1 MKWKKLKKREAESI
15 MNSWEIRPTVECDSE
30 FNALRNDLLFV
41 REKFYFNFSDENNT
55 EPNSGYRVDL
65 NFGMELYLI
74 LTNTYQ
80 FTIRQAS
87 DDEIWRYLSMCVVP
101 DIVFAR
107 WGMSPDRFWKEQ
119 RRVWLKTLWWYI
131 HLSWQGNN
139 LETFK
144 ILKENTTDEIVQMVE
159 RSGKFGYRID
169 VSRAIMKYYGEME
182 KQKKKDHPGIFRKV
196 MKLNT
201 ARTRVIEPSLMDGGE
216 TAYVK
221 ELFEYFELQ

>member
-1 MKWKKLKKREAESI
+1 
-15 MNSWEIRPTVECDSE
+15 
-30 FNALRNDLLFV
+30 
-41 REKFYFNFSDENNT
+41 
-55 EPNSGYRVDL
+55 
-65 NFGMELYLI
+65 
-74 LTNTYQ
+74 
-80 FTIRQAS
+80 
-87 DDEIWRYLSMCVVP
+87 
-101 DIVFAR
+101 
-107 WGMSPDRFWKEQ
+107 
-119 RRVWLKTLWWYI
+119 
-131 HLSWQGNN
+131 